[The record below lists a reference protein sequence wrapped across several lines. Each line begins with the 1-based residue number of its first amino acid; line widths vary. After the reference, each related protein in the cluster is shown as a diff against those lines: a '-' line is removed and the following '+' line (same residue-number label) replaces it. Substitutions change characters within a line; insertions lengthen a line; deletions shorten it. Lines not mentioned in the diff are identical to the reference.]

1 MAQFDTL
8 PAGFTVDGPQALVPA
23 VPGEEEF
30 ADEEEGLFQPTGV
43 TRPGPSALAP
53 TPGTAPITPEEGL
66 DVLPAGFS
74 ITGQEGVETS
84 PIEQPPEVPLKG
96 GGFRIPGAEPGTS
109 IEIPVPQLEQ
119 PAVRPI
125 IRRAAAAGV
134 LFDKPAPAGQFLSSL
149 AIDEAESVNA
159 VKVALKR
166 KAGKDVEVR
175 MGPQTGALE
184 FFDEESGRFSL
195 VDPPGQFQGGG
206 GGAGGPAIVITAE
219 AMGAVP
225 AAIFTKSP
233 LLIDLGAGGGAF
245 VGEIM
250 RLKLGQRMGINKKA
264 SDGKII
270 GEALKMG
277 GLSALSGFA
286 LRNAVK
292 AGKFVIDTIEGRI
305 LPRRVADE
313 LQLNIED
320 AQKVA
325 DNINNTLGSERFRLT
340 LAQATNDEDLLIM
353 QDFFKRSQQFNAEFG
368 AFSDAQQTALTEFN
382 AIINRPYRTRLSSP
396 EVGTVVQDVAR
407 SKIDRAVARQD
418 VFVTM
423 KEAELDTAV
432 GSLLDK
438 PFERIGPILRDVGDS
453 ERVDFVEWARGGA
466 RALNDIAGDKEF
478 ILNIETAK
486 VVRSIDK
493 KVSDALFPSVQKPQR
508 QLVGAEAAGQ
518 ETIPDAIRFLRE
530 TVSGEAGPETTAI
543 LNKVFDSNAKF
554 TFSEAW
560 EAISALKKVARV
572 SSKGLSTDAP
582 EIGAVKRLIKAL
594 ETDLRK
600 AAEGSPLRD
609 EYQRF
614 ITRYA
619 AEKRRLDEG
628 TIATMMERRGGP
640 NGRFVVA
647 NEDVF
652 RGVFQPGGKRE
663 AEEVFNVIGS
673 DPQAMTAMREGIV
686 DFYKREVIEGGRV
699 NIRKHIQF
707 MRQYKQPLGVFFG
720 KDEMKL
726 IVRPGQIEKAL
737 QARERARERA
747 LVQINKT
754 FDAEIANL
762 NNPGK
767 VVALIMDP
775 KNPDKARAMMKLLEN
790 TPDVARGVRTEVR
803 KAMAERVAGEFRNG
817 ERFFSAANFDK
828 FLNGKSGEAG
838 FASVLGNVFSKQYVK
853 DLQTLNR
860 ALAIAS
866 REARHP
872 NRSNTAFWTQTV
884 KNLARAYVGL
894 FTRPGRFITAI
905 ASIRGRASNRVFVNA
920 MLNPR
925 NARALMSLQG
935 VDLRTQKAAAL
946 VGALGGG
953 ALLQDFE

>member
-1 MAQFDTL
+1 MAGFDTL
-8 PAGFTVDGPQALVPA
+8 PSGFIIGPQIP
-23 VPGEEEF
+23 PPESP
-30 ADEEEGLFQPTGV
+30 DEEDELFQSAVVPPPVAPQQVATPT
-43 TRPGPSALAP
+43 AP
-53 TPGTAPITPEEGL
+53 TAPTTNGGQQGL

-74 ITGQEGVETS
+74 ITGQEDVKTS
-84 PIEQPPEVPLKG
+84 PLEQPPDVPLKG

-109 IEIPVPQLEQ
+109 IEIPVLQLEQ
-119 PAVRPI
+119 PAVQPI

-134 LFDKPAPAGQFLSSL
+134 LSDKPAPAGQFLSSL

-175 MGPQTGALE
+175 MGPKTGALE

-195 VDPPGQFQGGG
+195 VDPPGQFRGTGGVV
-206 GGAGGPAIVITAE
+206 GPAIVITAE
-219 AMGAVP
+219 MLGAIP

-245 VGEIM
+245 IGEIM
-250 RLKLGQRMGINKKA
+250 RLKLGQSLGINQKA
-264 SDGKII
+264 SNGKII
-270 GEALKMG
+270 GEALKLG

-286 LRNAVK
+286 LRNVVK

-313 LQLNIED
+313 LALNIED

-325 DNINNTLGSERFRLT
+325 DDINNTLGGERFRLD
-340 LAQATNDEDLLIM
+340 LAQATNDEELLVKR
-353 QDFFKRSQQFNAEFG
+353 DFFKRSQQFNAEFG

-382 AIINRPYRTRLSSP
+382 TIINQPYRTRLSSP
-396 EVGTVVQDVAR
+396 EVGQTVQNIAR

-418 VFVTM
+418 IFVAM
-423 KEAELDTAV
+423 KEAELDEAV
-432 GSLLDK
+432 AALRGKPLESL
-438 PFERIGPILRDVGDS
+438 GPILRGVGDA
-453 ERVDFVEWARGGA
+453 EQIEFTRWAKKGAAELHNLAGG
-466 RALNDIAGDKEF
+466 KEF
-478 ILNIETAK
+478 IPNIKTAE
-486 VVRSIDK
+486 VVRAIDQ
-493 KVSDALFPSVQKPQR
+493 KVSDALFPSIQKPQR
-508 QLVGAEAAGQ
+508 ALIGAEAVGQ
-518 ETIPDAIRFLRE
+518 ETIPDAIRVLRE
-530 TVSGEAGPETTAI
+530 TISGEAGPETTAI
-543 LNKVFDSNAKF
+543 LNKVFDPNAKF

-560 EAISALKKVARV
+560 DAISALKRVARV
-572 SSKGLSTDAP
+572 SSKGLSTETP
-582 EIGAVKRLIKAL
+582 EIGAVNRLVKAL

-600 AAEGSPLRD
+600 AAERSPLRV

-614 ITRYA
+614 ISRYA

-628 TIATMMERRGGP
+628 TVATMMERRGGP

-647 NEDVF
+647 KEDVF
-652 RGVFQPGGKRE
+652 RTVFQPGGKTE
-663 AEEVFNVIGS
+663 ADEVFKLIGN
-673 DPQAMTAMREGIV
+673 DPQAMTAMRETII
-686 DFYKREVIEGGRV
+686 DFYKREVVPDGRV

-707 MRQYKQPLGVFFG
+707 MRQYKQPLGVFFS

-737 QARERARERA
+737 QARETARKEA
-747 LVQINKT
+747 LTKINKT
-754 FDAEIANL
+754 FNAEIADL

-767 VVALIMDP
+767 VVSLIMDP

-790 TPDVARGVRTEVR
+790 TPDVARGVRAEVR
-803 KAMAERVAGEFRNG
+803 KAMAERVAGEFRDG
-817 ERFFSAANFDK
+817 ERFFNAVNFNK
-828 FLNGKSGEAG
+828 FLNGKSGDAG

-860 ALAIAS
+860 ALIIAA

-872 NRSNTAFWTQTV
+872 SRASPAFWTQTV

-905 ASIRGRASNRVFVNA
+905 ASVRGRASSRVFVNA

-925 NARALMSLQG
+925 NARALLSLQG
-935 VDLRTQKAAAL
+935 VDLRSQSAVTL
-946 VGALGGG
+946 IGALGGG